1 MAEVIT
7 STEFSTTFALRSEQ
21 FAWFLGAGAS
31 ASAGIPTG
39 VAMIREFKKQLFCQ
53 SVGVPT
59 RQVDST
65 DPLWIS
71 RIEEF
76 FRSRPL
82 LPVAGDP
89 SEYSAAFEAVYP
101 DVAERRRYIDDAI
114 RKGTPSFAHRVMAAL
129 ITTKRLPCVFTT
141 NFDPLV
147 ETAATLTDQLVPAS
161 ERAHLTVAALDSA
174 DRGVRC
180 LRESAW
186 PLIAKLHGDY
196 QSVDLKN
203 TDAELRSQDA
213 QMRSVL
219 TGACQ
224 RFGLIVVGYSGRD
237 ASIMEALTDVLKQ
250 SEAFPGGL
258 YWVTRSRADVMP
270 AVTTF
275 LAAAVAKGITTRIVE
290 TQNIDELAGDVV
302 DKISL
307 PSVLTAH
314 VFEARPTPILRQVPL
329 PTTAALAFPVLR
341 CSALP
346 IVQMPDIARRITLA
360 QSATTPEIRVLL
372 RAAGVWAIA
381 ICNGRE
387 VAAFGLDE
395 ALMRALQPLGPKLAG
410 TIRLDP
416 AANSWALGL
425 LYDAIT
431 RALCR
436 GRPLFAKLR
445 SRGHFVL
452 VARGSS
458 SEPEAESRRRAE
470 RLAPLQ
476 QAYGASLFG
485 NVPHLGFAF
494 NEGLR
499 IRLEQC
505 ADRWWCVF
513 DPTTYVDLPRDE
525 EPPPTD
531 GLLPENSPAAL
542 VSPASQA
549 ADWRRERWALRY
561 NTVWSRIFDAWAALL
576 TDDADGKLR
585 ALDTPQDAGL
595 DAVFQLSGSTAWSRP
610 QHDHPYFNRSRS

>member
-1 MAEVIT
+1 MVEVIT
-7 STEFSTTFALRSEQ
+7 SSEFSTTYALRPEQ
-21 FAWFLGAGAS
+21 LAWFLGAGAS

-82 LPVAGDP
+82 LPAAGDP

-147 ETAATLTDQLVPAS
+147 ETATTLTDQLVPAS

-174 DRGVRC
+174 DRAVRC

-196 QSVDLKN
+196 QSVNLKN

-219 TGACQ
+219 TGTCQ

-237 ASIMEALTDVLKQ
+237 GSIMEALTDVLKQ
-250 SEAFPGGL
+250 PEAFPGGL
-258 YWVTRSRADVMP
+258 YWMTRSRADVMP

-275 LAAAVAKGITTRIVE
+275 LAAATAKGITTRLVE
-290 TQNIDELAGDVV
+290 VQNIDELAGDVV

-307 PSVLTAH
+307 PPVLTSH
-314 VFEARPTPILRQVPL
+314 VYEARPAPVLRQVPL

-346 IVQMPDIARRITLA
+346 VVQMPDVARRITLA
-360 QSATTPEIRVLL
+360 QSATTPEVRALL
-372 RAAGVWAIA
+372 RAASVWAIA
-381 ICNGRE
+381 VCNGRE
-387 VAAFGLDE
+387 VAAFGPDDG
-395 ALMRALQPLGPKLAG
+395 LMAALQPLGPKLAG
-410 TIRLDP
+410 TVRLDP

-452 VARGSS
+452 VARGAS
-458 SEPEAESRRRAE
+458 SEPEAEARRRAE
-470 RLAPLQ
+470 RLAPLK
-476 QAYGASLFG
+476 QAYSASLFG
-485 NVPHLGFAF
+485 NVPNLGFAY

-513 DPTTYVDLPRDE
+513 DPTTYVDLPRDQ
-525 EPPPTD
+525 EPSPTD
-531 GLLPENSPAAL
+531 EVLPENSPAT
-542 VSPASQA
+542 VISPASQA

-576 TDDADGKLR
+576 TDDADGMSR

-595 DAVFQLSGSTAWSRP
+595 DAVFRLSGATAWSRP

>member
-7 STEFSTTFALRSEQ
+7 SAEFSTTYALRPEQ

-31 ASAGIPTG
+31 ASAGVPTG
-39 VAMIREFKKQLFCQ
+39 VAMIREFKKRLFCQ

-71 RIEEF
+71 RIDEF
-76 FRSRPL
+76 FRNRPL
-82 LPVAGDP
+82 LPAAGDP

-101 DVAERRRYIDDAI
+101 DVAGRRRYIEDAV
-114 RKGTPSFAHRVMAAL
+114 RRGTPSFAHRVLAAL
-129 ITTKRLPCVFTT
+129 MTTKRLPCVFTT

-147 ETAATLTDQLVPAS
+147 ETAATLTDQLLPAR
-161 ERAHLTVAALDSA
+161 ERAHPTVAALDSA
-174 DRGVRC
+174 DRAVRC

-196 QSVDLKN
+196 QSVELKN

-213 QMRSVL
+213 QMRAVL
-219 TGACQ
+219 TGACR

-237 ASIMEALTDVLKQ
+237 ASIMEALADVLNH
-250 SEAFPGGL
+250 SDAFPGGL
-258 YWVTRSRADVMP
+258 YWMTRSRAEVMP
-270 AVTTF
+270 SVTTF
-275 LAAAVAKGITTRIVE
+275 LDAAAAKGITARLVE
-290 TQNIDELAGDVV
+290 VQNIDELAGDIV

-307 PSVLTAH
+307 PTVLTAH
-314 VFEARPTPILRQVPL
+314 VFEARPAPVLRQVPL
-329 PTTAALAFPVLR
+329 PATAALQFPVLR

-346 IVQMPDIARRITLA
+346 IVQMPDVARRITLA
-360 QSATTPEIRVLL
+360 QSATTLEVRALL

-381 ICNGRE
+381 ISNGRE
-387 VAAFGLDE
+387 VAAFGADD
-395 ALMRALQPLGPKLAG
+395 ALMGALQSLGPRLAG
-410 TIRLDP
+410 TVRLDP
-416 AANSWALGL
+416 ATNSWALGL

-436 GRPLFAKLR
+436 GRPLFAKMR
-445 SRGHFVL
+445 SSGHFVL

-458 SEPEAESRRRAE
+458 SEPEAEARERAE

-476 QAYGASLFG
+476 QAYSASLFG
-485 NVPHLGFAF
+485 NVPNLGFAF

-505 ADRWWCVF
+505 ANRWWCVF
-513 DPTTYVDLPRDE
+513 DPTTYVDLPRGEQATRPDE
-525 EPPPTD
+525 PLPD
-531 GLLPENSPAAL
+531 G
-542 VSPASQA
+542 PASSISPVGQA

-561 NTVWSRIFDAWAALL
+561 NTVWSRIFDAWTALL
-576 TDDADGKLR
+576 TDDADGMLR
-585 ALDTPQDAGL
+585 ALDTPQGAGL
-595 DAVFQLSGSTAWSRP
+595 DAVFRLSGATAWSRP

>member
-1 MAEVIT
+1 MVEVTT
-7 STEFSTTFALRSEQ
+7 SSQFATTYALRPGQ

-53 SVGVPT
+53 TVGVPT

-76 FRSRPL
+76 FRKRSL
-82 LPVAGDP
+82 LPTAGDP

-114 RKGTPSFAHRVMAAL
+114 RRGTPSFAHRVIASL

-147 ETAATLTDQLVPAS
+147 ETATTLTDQLVPVG

-174 DRGVRC
+174 DRAVRC

-196 QSVDLKN
+196 QSVNLKN

-219 TGACQ
+219 TEVCQ
-224 RFGLIVVGYSGRD
+224 RLGLIVVGYSGRD
-237 ASIMEALTDVLKQ
+237 SSVMEALAEVLKQ
-250 SEAFPGGL
+250 PVAFPGGL
-258 YWVTRSRADVMP
+258 YWMTRSRGDVTP
-270 AVTTF
+270 AVTTL
-275 LAAAVAKGITTRIVE
+275 LAAAAARGVNARLVE
-290 TQNIDELAGDVV
+290 VQNIDELAGDVI
-302 DKISL
+302 DRISL
-307 PSVLTAH
+307 PPELTSF
-314 VFEARPTPILRQVPL
+314 VYEARPAPVLRQVPL
-329 PTTAALAFPVLR
+329 PSTAALAFPVLR

-346 IVQMPDIARRITLA
+346 VLQMPEFARPITLA
-360 QSATTPEIRVLL
+360 QSVTTPEVRVLL
-372 RAAGVWAIA
+372 RTANVWAIA
-381 ICNGRE
+381 VSTGRE
-387 VAAFGLDE
+387 IAAFGPDDGLIA
-395 ALMRALQPLGPKLAG
+395 ALRPLGPKLAG
-410 TIRLDP
+410 TVRLDP

-445 SRGHFVL
+445 SRGHFIL
-452 VARGSS
+452 VARGAT
-458 SEPEAESRRRAE
+458 SEPEAEARSRAE
-470 RLAPLQ
+470 RLSALQ
-476 QAYGASLFG
+476 QAYSASLVG
-485 NVPHLGFAF
+485 NVPILGFAF

-525 EPPPTD
+525 EP
-531 GLLPENSPAAL
+531 SPSEGAL
-542 VSPASQA
+542 SEHSPDTTASPASQA

-561 NTVWSRIFDAWAALL
+561 NTVWSRIFDAWTALL
-576 TDDADGKLR
+576 TDDADGMSH
-585 ALDTPQDAGL
+585 ALDLPQETGIDAAFRLCG
-595 DAVFQLSGSTAWSRP
+595 ATAWSRP
-610 QHDHPYFNRSRS
+610 QHDRPYFNRSR